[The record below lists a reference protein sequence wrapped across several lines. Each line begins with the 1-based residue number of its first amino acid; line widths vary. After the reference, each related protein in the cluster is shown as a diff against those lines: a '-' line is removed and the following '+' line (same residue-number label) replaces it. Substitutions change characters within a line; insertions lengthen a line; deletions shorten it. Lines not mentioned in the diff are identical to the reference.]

1 MQLVMILGLA
11 VGLSMDAF
19 AVSICKGLVMKKP
32 RIKQCLIV
40 GLWFGVFQMAMP
52 LIGYLLGELLNDSI
66 TRWGKLISCILLAL
80 IGINMLRESAEDEEE
95 DEEEDADASV
105 SVKKMF
111 PLAVATS
118 IDALAAGFTIAMMG
132 MNVIL
137 STAIIGAT
145 TFILSFIGVKA
156 GAFLGSKWQHGAEKL
171 GGVVLILLGIKILL
185 EFLGV
190 L

>member
-1 MQLVMILGLA
+1 MQFVMIMGLA

-19 AVSICKGLVMKKP
+19 AVSICKGLAMKKP
-32 RIKQCLIV
+32 HIKHCIIV

-66 TRWGKLISCILLAL
+66 TRWGKLISCILLVL
-80 IGINMLRESAEDEEE
+80 IGVNMLRESGEDDSE
-95 DEEEDADASV
+95 DTDDSV
-105 SVKKMF
+105 AAK
-111 PLAVATS
+111 TS

-145 TFILSFIGVKA
+145 TFILSSIGVKA
-156 GAFLGSKWQHGAEKL
+156 GSFLGSKWQHGAEKL

>member
-95 DEEEDADASV
+95 DADASV

-171 GGVVLILLGIKILL
+171 GGVVLILLGIKVLL

>member
-1 MQLVMILGLA
+1 MQFVMIMGLA

-19 AVSICKGLVMKKP
+19 AVSICKGLAMKKP
-32 RIKQCLIV
+32 HIKHCIIV

-66 TRWGKLISCILLAL
+66 TRWGKLISCILLVL
-80 IGINMLRESAEDEEE
+80 IGVNMLRESGEDDSE
-95 DEEEDADASV
+95 DTDDSV
-105 SVKKMF
+105 AAKKMF
-111 PLAVATS
+111 PLAIATS

-145 TFILSFIGVKA
+145 TFILSSIGVKA
-156 GAFLGSKWQHGAEKL
+156 GSFLGSKWQHGAEKL

-185 EFLGV
+185 EVLGV